1 MNPKNIKDDSQYL
14 EDEKI
19 IELYWKRE
27 EKAIVETDRK
37 YRHYLYTVAYNILHN
52 DPDCEECLN
61 DTYLGTWNT
70 IPPARPTLFQ
80 VFISKIMRNTAVVRY
95 KKNTAAKRVPSE
107 MTVSLDELDNYVPY
121 DSSVEHDY
129 AVFEISRLLS
139 QYLRSLPEKRAFIFV
154 CRFYCCDRIADIADM
169 LHVSEST
176 IFRELSAIKDGLKAL
191 LIKEG
196 YYHE

>member
-52 DPDCEECLN
+52 DTDCEECLN
-61 DTYLGTWNT
+61 DTYLGTWNA

-176 IFRELSAIKDGLKAL
+176 IFRELSAIKDGLKTL